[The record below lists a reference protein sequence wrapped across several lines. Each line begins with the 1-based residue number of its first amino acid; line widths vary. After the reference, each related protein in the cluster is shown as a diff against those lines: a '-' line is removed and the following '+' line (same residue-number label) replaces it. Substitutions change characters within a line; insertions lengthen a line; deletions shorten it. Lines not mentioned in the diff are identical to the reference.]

1 MNSIRSLPRYSSLI
15 ADNRNFSFVDAVK
28 LDTPN
33 KQPWAIM
40 RDDHR

>member
-1 MNSIRSLPRYSSLI
+1 MINPCLLQLFLFVA
-15 ADNRNFSFVDAVK
+15 ADNNDFSFVDADK